1 MKSETLHIEN
11 DQTIHE
17 KVSEEVL
24 RLAEDKTA
32 LVKYEPTSK
41 ASYVMDTLIP
51 RNMALEVKASLDAI
65 TLKHGNIDNYV
76 RDGLKYQTTTA
87 LWSVLSAEQID
98 SLGLYLHQFEKEQG
112 IIIAD
117 QTGIGKGRQAA
128 AVIRHA
134 VMQGYLPVFFT
145 KSPNLFTDMY
155 RDLKAINFENINP
168 FIINNSS
175 DAQIKDANG
184 TVIFSPLSSVEQ
196 ESLLTEIEEYP
207 TDSPQAIAWYK
218 KTGKSMP
225 DPEKVPITKIY
236 NTVDRMP
243 LGYDMIFCTYSQIQ
257 SANPYKRFWLEKLI
271 ENGIEGSKVFKKVV
285 FILDES
291 HMAGGYDSI
300 IGKWMRKILPKTKAC
315 CYLSATFAKY
325 PEVMP
330 FYGKKT
336 AIMETGL
343 KDSEFVQAMKSGGL
357 ALQEIVASNLCE
369 SGQLIRRQRSSE
381 GIKIDYKVL
390 NKEPER
396 SKNSASVNRIIS
408 LMNEVV
414 QFEEDYIAPILAE
427 IHEQAKEQAGSMK
440 SPPRSLGVK
449 QAPYFS
455 RVFNVVDQMLFA
467 LKVEQVARET
477 IDLLLDN
484 KKVVI
489 AFKSTMGTSLK
500 DLKMQNGDM
509 LPLQTLDFTRTLVKG
524 LDSVFY
530 YNYTTFLNEKTKER
544 IPLEDLPYNGI
555 QKYKEIRKKMRL
567 ESTGLSISPIDKL
580 IHLIEK
586 QKKPTHL
593 GGHKNKHFT
602 IAEVTGRSQRIDL
615 SNEEYGVIQ
624 TYRKNT
630 EKAFREFNSGKIDVL
645 LINQSGSTGASAHS
659 STDFLDQRQRCMII
673 HQVELDINIEVQKRG
688 RINRTGQVNLPE
700 YLYITSDIPTE
711 KRLMAMLKGKMKSLD
726 ANTTGSQN
734 TNDDTL
740 ESPDF
745 FNKYGDAVAWQWI
758 NENQEKME
766 ILGYPTYHYV
776 RVRGEK
782 VRERSKSKEGAMR
795 QLTGRAGLLQV
806 EDQERLYTDLLE
818 RYANQIK
825 LEKQNGTYDLEAE
838 FLRLDGDVK
847 KRYLYAKGNGGVTP
861 FGRDC
866 VRDET
871 IINNLRRPYTRKEID
886 KRIFER
892 LQGEKPIQVRK
903 AFENK
908 LLEEYP
914 KLIAIRKEKRL
925 ETIAKLKADR
935 DGLPKLGSGADTKA
949 NEKIKSDLEKI
960 EKLIALKTSDLALD
974 MAGFEATQAKILDYV
989 SMWDIGDVVKVPFVG
1004 SSLES
1009 SWGIYLGFTLNSN
1022 KSNPYTLSNISLQ
1035 FLVTDSRRQVTYNL
1049 QPAEQAYISQIFT
1062 ESKKISDADREM
1074 VKLEWNELIKKA
1086 SKKRERRQILTQNIV
1101 KVSYQIGSKNKL
1113 IKYNTIDNKIKT
1125 GILMNRE
1132 FGNQGEQHGALYPI
1146 SHAYIT
1152 LSGLEKEAIFEDHKA
1167 LIRFK
1172 RISEKLFEVYISKK
1186 GLWKASVDEKLRV
1199 LLYRET
1205 TDTDTDSLPEF
1216 VQNAGE
1222 MTARV
1227 HHNNLE
1233 AFLKRLD
1240 HYKLRFLG
1248 EAKQLEDWEIENQED
1263 WESRSQNDKGEYKY
1277 ALARPYGQGTN
1288 PGVGFTNYIEPT
1300 EKYPFGVVVYN
1311 RALLDKERYNY
1322 SLKPI
1327 FKSLDEP
1334 YRVWKNYIVQGE
1346 SKKLFNDIVKKARK
1360 KKLHEAIQLLGNF
1373 IIEHLHEQGNP
1384 EFVLGEYTIAK
1395 LGRIFYEDVIAK
1407 ISDIEELIS
1416 QLQIALDK

>member
-1 MKSETLHIEN
+1 MKNEALAIEKEE
-11 DQTIHE
+11 TIHRRS
-17 KVSEEVL
+17 SEEVL
-24 RLAEDKTA
+24 RLAEDHTT
-32 LVKYEPTSK
+32 LVPYEPKSK

-51 RNMALEVKASLDAI
+51 KNMAFEVQMSLDLIAQ
-65 TLKHGNIDNYV
+65 KHGNIDHFV
-76 RDGLKYQTTTA
+76 RDGLKYRTTAA

-98 SLGLYLHQFEKEQG
+98 SLGLYLHQFEKGQG

-155 RDLKAINFENINP
+155 RDLKAIHFENINP

-175 DAQIKDANG
+175 DAQIKDASG
-184 TVIFSPLSSVEQ
+184 MVMFSPLSSKEQ
-196 ESLLTEIEEYP
+196 ESLLTQVTEYP
-207 TDSPQAIAWYK
+207 TESPEAIAWYK
-218 KTGKSMP
+218 KIGKSMP
-225 DPEKVPITKIY
+225 DPEEIPLTMVYETL
-236 NTVDRMP
+236 DHMP
-243 LGYDMIFCTYSQIQ
+243 LGYDMVFCTYSQIQ
-257 SANPYKRFWLEKLI
+257 SAHPYKRFWLEELI
-271 ENGIEGSKVFKKVV
+271 TNGVEGSKNFKKVV

-300 IGKWMRKILPKTKAC
+300 IGKWMRKMLPKTKAC

-343 KDSEFVQAMKSGGL
+343 RDSEFVTAMKSGGL

-369 SGQLIRRQRSSE
+369 SGQLIRRQRSSK

-390 NKEPER
+390 DKEPER
-396 SKNSASVNRIIS
+396 SKNRASVNRIIS

-414 QFEEDYIAPILAE
+414 QFEQDYIVPILEE
-427 IHEQAKEQAGSMK
+427 IHEKAREEAGSIK
-440 SPPRSLGVK
+440 SPPRGLGVK

-467 LKVEQVARET
+467 LKVEQVAKET
-477 IDLLLDN
+477 LDLLLED

-489 AFKSTMGTSLK
+489 AFKSTMGSFLK
-500 DLKMQNGDM
+500 DLKMVSGDI

-530 YNYTTFLNEKTKER
+530 YNYTTLSNEKTRER
-544 IPLEDLPYNGI
+544 IELEDLPYNGI
-555 QKYKEIRKKMRL
+555 QTYKNIRKKMRL

-580 IHLIEK
+580 IYMIEK
-586 QKKPTHL
+586 QKKPKHL
-593 GGHKNKHFT
+593 GGHKNSHFT

-615 SNEEYGVIQ
+615 SNEEYGVIAAQ
-624 TYRKNT
+624 RKNT

-659 STDFLDQRQRCMII
+659 SKDFLDQRQRAMII
-673 HQVELDINIEVQKRG
+673 HQVELNINIEVQKRG

-745 FNKYGDAVAWQWI
+745 FNKYGDKVAWQWI
-758 NENQEKME
+758 NEHTEKME
-766 ILGYPTYHYV
+766 VLGYPTYHYV

-782 VRERSKSKEGAMR
+782 VRERKDSKEGAMR

-806 EDQERLYTDLLE
+806 EDQEKLYTDLLE
-818 RYANQIK
+818 RYENQIK

-838 FLRLDGDVK
+838 FLRLDADVK
-847 KRYLYAKGNGGVTP
+847 KRFLYAKGSGGVTP

-871 IINNLRRPYTRKEID
+871 IINNLRRPFTRQELD
-886 KRIFER
+886 KRIYE
-892 LQGEKPIQVRK
+892 LLEGEKPIEVRK
-903 AFENK
+903 TYEKK
-908 LLEEYP
+908 LLATYP
-914 KLIAIRKEKRL
+914 KIVASRKEKRL
-925 ETIAKLKADR
+925 KTIAKLKEDR
-935 DGLPKLGSGADTKA
+935 DTLPKLGSGADEQA

-960 EKLIALKTSDLALD
+960 EKLIATKTSDLALD
-974 MAGFEATQAKILDYV
+974 IAGFEATQKKILDYI

-1009 SWGIYLGFTLNSN
+1009 SWGVYLGVSMGGNR
-1022 KSNPYTLSNISLQ
+1022 SNPYTLSNISLQ

-1062 ESKKISDADREM
+1062 ESQKITDAEREM

-1086 SKKRERRQILTQNIV
+1086 SKKRERRQILTENIV
-1101 KVSYQIGSKNKL
+1101 KVSYQIGTKNKL
-1113 IKYNTIDNKIKT
+1113 IKYNTKDHQIKS

-1132 FGNQGEQHGALYPI
+1132 FGKEGEANGALYPI
-1146 SHAYIT
+1146 SHAYII
-1152 LSGLEKEAIFEDHKA
+1152 LSGLEKESIFEDHKV

-1172 RISEKLFEVYISKK
+1172 RISDTLFEVYISKK
-1186 GLWKASVDEKLRV
+1186 GLWKASVDEQLRV
-1199 LLYRET
+1199 LLHREAN
-1205 TDTDTDSLPEF
+1205 DDRDSLPEF

-1222 MTARV
+1222 MTARL
-1227 HHNNLE
+1227 HHDNLE

-1248 EAKQLEDWEIENQED
+1248 EAKQLEDWEIENEQD
-1263 WESRSQNDKGEYKY
+1263 WESRSQDDTGEYPY
-1277 ALARPYGQGTN
+1277 ALGRSYGQGTN
-1288 PGVGFTNYIEPT
+1288 PSVGFTNYIEPSST
-1300 EKYPFGVVVYN
+1300 YPFGVVVYN

-1327 FKSLDEP
+1327 YKSLHEP
-1334 YRVWKNYIVQGE
+1334 YRIWKDFIVQNA
-1346 SKKLFNDIVKKARK
+1346 SKKLFNDIVNKARK
-1360 KKLHEAIQLLGNF
+1360 KKLHEAITLLGNF
-1373 IIEHLHEQGNP
+1373 IIENLHEQGNP
-1384 EFVLGEYTIAK
+1384 EFVLGDYTITK
-1395 LGRIFYEDVIAK
+1395 LGRIFYEDMIAE

-1416 QLQIALDK
+1416 QLQIALEK

>member
-1 MKSETLHIEN
+1 MKNQALQIDSREN
-11 DQTIHE
+11 IHNRGD
-17 KVSEEVL
+17 EEVL

-32 LVKYEPTSK
+32 LVKYEPISK

-51 RNMALEVKASLDAI
+51 KNMSYEVKDSLGVI
-65 TLKHGNIDNYV
+65 TNKHGNIDNYV
-76 RDGLKYQTTTA
+76 RDGLKYRTTAA

-98 SLGLYLHQFEKEQG
+98 SLGLYLHQFDKEQG

-155 RDLKAINFENINP
+155 RDLKAIDFENINP
-168 FIINNSS
+168 FIVNNSS

-184 TVIFSPLSSVEQ
+184 LTMFSPLSSAEQ
-196 ESLLTEIEEYP
+196 EALLTEIEEFP
-207 TDSPQAIAWYK
+207 TDSPEAIKWYK
-218 KTGKSMP
+218 RTGRTMP

-236 NTVDRMP
+236 NTLDRMP

-300 IGKWMRKILPKTKAC
+300 IGKWMREMLPKIKAC

-343 KDSEFVQAMKSGGL
+343 SDSEFVRAMKSGGL

-381 GIKIDYKVL
+381 GIKIDYKIL

-396 SKNSASVNRIIS
+396 SKNRASVNRIIS

-414 QFEEDYIAPILAE
+414 QFEADYIAPILAE
-427 IHEQAKEQAGSMK
+427 IHERAKEEAGSMK
-440 SPPRSLGVK
+440 KPPRALGVK

-467 LKVEQVARET
+467 LKVEQVAKET
-477 IDLLLDN
+477 LDLLLEN

-489 AFKSTMGTSLK
+489 AFKSTMGTFLK

-530 YNYTTFLNEKTKER
+530 YNYTTFLNEKTRER

-602 IAEVTGRSQRIDL
+602 IAEVTGRSQRIDF
-615 SNEEYGVIQ
+615 SNEQYGVIESQ
-624 TYRKNT
+624 RKNT

-659 STDFLDQRQRCMII
+659 SKDFLDQRQRVMII
-673 HQVELDINIEVQKRG
+673 HQVELNINTEVQKRG

-711 KRLMAMLKGKMKSLD
+711 KRMMAMLKGKMKSLD

-734 TNDDTL
+734 TNDETL
-740 ESPDF
+740 DSPDF
-745 FNKYGDAVAWQWI
+745 FNKYGDVVAWQWI

-766 ILGYPTYHYV
+766 ILGYPTYRYERVKKERV
-776 RVRGEK
+776 RVRK
-782 VRERSKSKEGAMR
+782 DSKEGAMR

-818 RYANQIK
+818 RYENQIK

-838 FLRLDGDVK
+838 FLRLDADVK

-871 IINNLRRPYTRKEID
+871 IINNLRRPYTRKEVD

-903 AFENK
+903 TFENK
-908 LLEEYP
+908 LQEEYP
-914 KLIAIRKEKRL
+914 KIIEKRKEKRL
-925 ETIAKLKADR
+925 ETITGLKADR
-935 DGLPKLGSGADTKA
+935 DALPKLGSGENAEA

-960 EKLIALKTSDLALD
+960 EQLISQKTSDLALD
-974 MAGFEATQAKILDYV
+974 MAGFEATQTKILDYV

-1009 SWGIYLGFTLNSN
+1009 SWGIYVGFTIGG
-1022 KSNPYTLSNISLQ
+1022 KKTNPYTLSNISLQ

-1062 ESKKISDADREM
+1062 ESNKITDADKEM
-1074 VKLEWNELIKKA
+1074 VALQWNELIKKA
-1086 SKKRERRQILTQNIV
+1086 SKKRERRHILTENIV
-1101 KVSYQIGSKNKL
+1101 KVSFHIGSKNKL
-1113 IKYNTIDNKIKT
+1113 IKYNTKDNQIKS

-1132 FGNQGEQHGALYPI
+1132 FGNEGEQHGALYPI

-1152 LSGLEKEAIFEDHKA
+1152 VSGLEQEAIFEDHKV

-1172 RISEKLFEVYISKK
+1172 RISEKLFEVYISKR

-1199 LLYRET
+1199 LLYRENNEQ
-1205 TDTDTDSLPEF
+1205 TDSLPEF

-1222 MTARV
+1222 MTARL
-1227 HHNNLE
+1227 HHDNLE

-1248 EAKQLEDWEIENQED
+1248 EAKQLEDWEIENEED
-1263 WESRSQNDKGEYKY
+1263 WQSRSQNDKGEYKY
-1277 ALARPYGQGTN
+1277 ALGRAYGQGTN

-1300 EKYPFGVVVYN
+1300 TKYPYGVVVYN

-1327 FKSLDEP
+1327 FESLHEP
-1334 YRVWKNYIVQGE
+1334 YKVWKNYIVQKE
-1346 SKKLFNDIVKKARK
+1346 SKKLFNDIVRKARK
-1360 KKLHEAIQLLGNF
+1360 KKLHEAIDLLGNF

-1384 EFVLGEYTIAK
+1384 EFVLGDYTIAK
-1395 LGRIFYEDVIAK
+1395 LGRIFYEDMIAK
-1407 ISDIEELIS
+1407 ISTIEELIS
-1416 QLQIALDK
+1416 QLQIALEK